1 MEKNYTKEQLKFIE
15 FDGPESVILS
25 ATAGSGKTHSTVGR
39 LKHLLDNGV
48 DPSRIIFFSFT
59 NDAVN
64 ELRNRIDTGVKI
76 TTIHSFTSSVLGKLG
91 RFKPIVTFYDFISW
105 YRENMKPSFSDSRN
119 AREEYYRNIERFYED
134 GSNISSSF
142 SSYKLQFYDG
152 VKSPKP
158 PFYDNYVD
166 FLRKTNS
173 RDFSDML
180 IDTEKL
186 SQSPEHKE
194 FFNGMY
200 DYIFIDEYQDTS
212 TLQMKILSAIN
223 AKQYYIIGDKN
234 QSIYGFSG
242 ANCLKIESIL
252 KKKKTVVELTL
263 TKNFRSHKK
272 IVENAN
278 KYSSLEAIPES
289 SDEGFVDYK
298 FINKTKLFQMLK
310 DGKPLTVLVR
320 TNKVIKDI
328 EMKCLK
334 KRLPLKYFN
343 YLTKTDID
351 KIKKSDL
358 TDSLKKKIREVLP
371 YYSNDVNELLAFIE
385 LNKESEVFITSIHK
399 SKGREFP
406 RCVVVNSADPE
417 MLLEYGSLTHEL
429 DDYSFITNDGLVIE
443 ESRNIHYVAVTRPK
457 EELYFMIYDDI

>member
-1 MEKNYTKEQLKFIE
+1 MENKYTKEQLNFIE
-15 FDGPESVILS
+15 FGGPESVILS

-39 LKHLLDNGV
+39 LNHLLENGV

-64 ELRNRIDTGVKI
+64 ELRNRIDGQVKI

-91 RFKPIVTFYDFISW
+91 KFKPIVTFYDFISW
-105 YRENMKPSFSDSRN
+105 YRDNMKPSFKEPKSV
-119 AREEYYRNIERFYED
+119 REQYYGNLERFYED
-134 GSNISSSF
+134 GSSISSSF

-158 PFYDNYVD
+158 NFYEYYTA
-166 FLRKTNS
+166 FLKATNS

-186 SQSPEHKE
+186 SKDPNHKG

-212 TLQMKILSAIN
+212 TLQMKILLAIN

-242 ANCLKIESIL
+242 ANCSKIESLL
-252 KKKKTVVELTL
+252 KEKKTVVELTL

-289 SDEGFVDYK
+289 KNDGFVDDK
-298 FINKTKLFQMLK
+298 FINKTKLFSMMG
-310 DGKPLTVLVR
+310 DGKPLTVLAR

-328 EMKCLK
+328 EKRCFK
-334 KRLPLKYFN
+334 KKLPLKYFN

-351 KIKKSDL
+351 RITKGDM
-358 TDSLKKKIREVLP
+358 TDSIKKKIRDILP
-371 YYSNDVNELLAFIE
+371 YYGKDVNQLLEFIE
-385 LNKESEVFITSIHK
+385 SNKDSEVFITSIHK

-406 RCVVVNSADPE
+406 RCVVVNSSDPE
-417 MLLEYGSLTHEL
+417 MLLEHGSMTHDL
-429 DDYSFITNDGLVIE
+429 DEYSFITNDGLLIE
-443 ESRNIHYVAVTRPK
+443 ESRNVHYVAVTRPK
-457 EELYFMIYDDI
+457 EELYFMIYDDV

>member
-1 MEKNYTKEQLKFIE
+1 MKKSYTKEQLNFIE
-15 FDGPESVILS
+15 FDGPESIILS

-39 LKHLLDNGV
+39 LNHLLANGV
-48 DPSRIIFFSFT
+48 DPNRIIFFSFT

-64 ELRNRIDTGVKI
+64 ELRHRIDNEVKI
-76 TTIHSFTSSVLGKLG
+76 TTIHSFTSSILGKLG
-91 RFKPIVTFYDFISW
+91 KFKPIVTFYDFIGW
-105 YRENMKPSFSDSRN
+105 YREKKKPSFKDPRKV
-119 AREEYYRNIERFYED
+119 REDYYKNIEKFYEE
-134 GSNISSSF
+134 GAAISSSF

-158 PFYDNYVD
+158 NFYDYYVA
-166 FLRKTNS
+166 FLKETNS

-186 SQSPEHKE
+186 SKDPNHRD

-200 DYIFIDEYQDTS
+200 DYVFIDEYQDTS

-223 AKQYYIIGDKN
+223 AKQYYLIGDKN

-242 ANCLKIESIL
+242 ANCLKIESLL
-252 KKKKTVVELTL
+252 KQKKTVVELTL

-278 KYSSLEAIPES
+278 RFSSLRAIPES
-289 SDEGFVDYK
+289 EHDGYVDEK
-298 FINKTKLFQMLK
+298 FISKKRMFEMML

-320 TNKVIKDI
+320 TNNVIKEI
-328 EMKCLK
+328 EKQA
-334 KRLPLKYFN
+334 
-343 YLTKTDID
+343 
-351 KIKKSDL
+351 
-358 TDSLKKKIREVLP
+358 LKKKIPMRYFNFITKTDLDNIKKSNITDALKKKLNDVLP
-371 YYSNDVNELLAFIE
+371 YFMSNLEFIE
-385 LNKESEVFITSIHK
+385 FIESNSDSDVFVTSIHK

-406 RCVVVNSADPE
+406 RCIVINSADPE
-417 MLLEYGSLTHEL
+417 MIINHGSMTHDLSE
-429 DDYSFITNDGLVIE
+429 YSFLTEDGDIDE

-457 EELYFMIYDDI
+457 EELYFMIFDEI